1 MTQAHDKSY
10 NRDQDLKTGRPPR
23 PATEPKGSER
33 STRNRKTLSDPG
45 SGEPRKEP
53 PAPNR
58 TKSEDRA

>member
-1 MTQAHDKSY
+1 MTQAHDKNY

-23 PATEPKGSER
+23 PATEPEGAEH

-45 SGEPRKEP
+45 SGEPKDGP

-58 TKSEDRA
+58 TDSEDRA